1 MGFMEQSTGLE
12 QIEVRL
18 LLEGLYLY
26 YGYDFRN
33 YALSSITRRIK
44 NRVRVE
50 GIGTISALTDRI
62 LHDRGMMERLLGDF
76 SIKVTEMFRDPSFF
90 SSFRRRVLPE
100 LKEYTAIRIWHAGC
114 STGEE
119 VYSMAILLMEA
130 GLYDRTTIYATDM
143 NPANLAQARLGR
155 FPLKQ
160 MQLYTRNYL
169 QSGGERAFSEYYYV
183 YGNEVQFGSE
193 LSRNIVFSQHNLV
206 TDHSFNEFH
215 IIICRNVLIY
225 FNDSLQ
231 RRAFQLFY
239 ESLVPGGILGLGS
252 KEGIPSK
259 LDSGGFVEVEREER
273 LYRKSGKK
281 SEI

>member
-1 MGFMEQSTGLE
+1 MGSVEQNAGLE

-44 NRVRVE
+44 NRMRVE
-50 GIGTISALTDRI
+50 GVGTISALTDRV
-62 LHDRGMMERLLGDF
+62 LHDRAMMERLLGDF
-76 SIKVTEMFRDPSFF
+76 SIKVTEMFRDPAFF
-90 SSFRRRVLPE
+90 FYFRRRVLPE
-100 LKEYTAIRIWHAGC
+100 LSEYPVIRIWHAGC

-130 GLYDRTTIYATDM
+130 GLYERTTIYATDM

-155 FPLKQ
+155 FPIKK
-160 MQLYTRNYL
+160 MQQYTRNYQ
-169 QSGGERAFSEYYYV
+169 QSGGERAFSEYYCV
-183 YGNEVQFGSE
+183 NQNEVQFGSA

-215 IIICRNVLIY
+215 VIICRNVLIY
-225 FNDSLQ
+225 FNDILQ
-231 RRAFQLFY
+231 RRAFQLFF

-259 LDSGGFVEVEREER
+259 PDRDWFAPVEREER
-273 LYRKSGKK
+273 LYRKSRKK
-281 SEI
+281 SEM